1 MRLLKPVSLF
11 LVIIVLFFYCKKV
24 LDEKYPVISE
34 VIQDIKVVTNPDYPR
49 DGKVLDLLEEE
60 LSIGLVEG
68 PEEYM
73 LNRPFDVKVADD
85 GTIFVFDWGDV
96 CIKVY
101 DKDGKYLR
109 TVGQRGQGP
118 GDFGSLI
125 YMALSSDGKIFVM
138 DSRLRRIS
146 EFKMTGEYLGGFPL
160 EGFHMEMK
168 TDDKDRIYYSKYLQT
183 IGDEE
188 IPVSEDYIEVES
200 ILQIL
205 RNDADGEDLYLLGDF
220 EGEKDRMRRTESG
233 GIASISSEFNIVW
246 EISRE
251 ALLYIGLNQEYKISV
266 FDQVGKKLLTFG
278 RNYVPVIKEIGRED
292 NLRKITMP
300 AYDPRI
306 GWVFDDEGNL
316 WVSIYS
322 ENEGEVVYDVFSPE
336 GLYLRQV
343 VLPCRICEIRKGKVY
358 SIVTTEEGF
367 MAVKRFSMKKLNNI
381 PST

>member
-1 MRLLKPVSLF
+1 MKKQ
-11 LVIIVLFFYCKKV
+11 VIILCAIILIGFASCAKKV
-24 LDEKYPVISE
+24 EEPAYPV
-34 VIQDIKVVTNPDYPR
+34 VIKIIDDVTILTNPDYPR
-49 DGKVLDLLEEE
+49 DGKVLDLIVEE
-60 LSIGLVEG
+60 LSIGLAEG

-73 LNRPFDVKVADD
+73 LNRPFDVKAADD

-118 GDFGSLI
+118 GDFGGPI

-146 EFKMTGEYLGGFPL
+146 VFNMTGEYLRGFPF

-168 TDDKDRIYYSKYLQT
+168 TDSMNRLYYAKRFNKTATTDLP
-183 IGDEE
+183 I
-188 IPVSEDYIEVES
+188 SEDFQEIEEVV
-200 ILQIL
+200 QIF
-205 RNDADGEDLYLLGDF
+205 RSDPNGENLFLFGDF
-220 EGEKDRMRRTESG
+220 EGEKVQVKRTGAESVM
-233 GIASISSEFNIVW
+233 SLSSKYNIVW
-246 EISRE
+246 EINRE
-251 ALLYIGLNQEYKISV
+251 GMLYEGFNQEYKIHV
-266 FDQVGKKLLTFG
+266 FDQNGKKILTFG
-278 RNYVPVIKEIGRED
+278 REYEPVTKEFRMDE
-292 NLRKITMP
+292 LVRKSTMP

-316 WVSIYS
+316 WISIYS
-322 ENEGEVVYDVFSPE
+322 EKEGEVVYDVFSPE

-343 VLPCRICEIRKGKVY
+343 VLPCRICEIKKGKVY

-367 MAVKRFSMKKLNNI
+367 MAVKRYRMLD
-381 PST
+381 

>member
-1 MRLLKPVSLF
+1 MRLLKLISPF
-11 LVIIVLFFYCKKV
+11 LIIIVLFFCCKKAPE
-24 LDEKYPVISE
+24 EKYPVITE
-34 VIQDIKVVTNPDYPR
+34 VIEGIKVVTNPDFPR

-60 LSIGLVEG
+60 LSIGLAEG

-73 LNRPFDVKVADD
+73 LNRPFDMKAAND

-109 TVGQRGQGP
+109 TIGQRGQGP
-118 GDFGSLI
+118 GDFGGLI
-125 YMALSSDGKIFVM
+125 FMALSSDGKIFVM
-138 DSRLRRIS
+138 DMRLRRIS
-146 EFKMTGEYLGGFPL
+146 VFNMTGEYLRGFPL
-160 EGFHMEMK
+160 EGNFTEMK
-168 TDDKDRIYYSKYLQT
+168 IDDKDRIYYSKYIQK
-183 IGDEE
+183 ISDEE
-188 IPVSEDYIEVES
+188 LPVTEDYIEVES
-200 ILQIL
+200 IVQIL
-205 RNDADGEDLYLLGDF
+205 RNDADGEGLYLLGDF
-220 EGEKDRMRRTESG
+220 EGEKDLMRKTESG
-233 GIASISSEFNIVW
+233 GIASRSSEFNIVW

-251 ALLYIGLNQEYKISV
+251 AFLYIGLNQEYKISV

-278 RNYVPVIKEIGRED
+278 RDYEPVIKEIGRED

-367 MAVKRFSMKKLNNI
+367 MAVKRYRMKENI
-381 PST
+381 SN

>member
-1 MRLLKPVSLF
+1 MKKQ
-11 LVIIVLFFYCKKV
+11 VIILCAIILIGFASCAKKV
-24 LDEKYPVISE
+24 EEPAYPV
-34 VIQDIKVVTNPDYPR
+34 VIEIIDDVTILTNPDYPR
-49 DGKVLDLLEEE
+49 DGKVLDLLVEE
-60 LSIGLVEG
+60 LSIGLAEG

-73 LNRPFDVKVADD
+73 LNRPFDVKVSDD

-118 GDFGSLI
+118 GDFGGPI

-146 EFKMTGEYLGGFPL
+146 VFNMTGEYLRGFPF

-168 TDDKDRIYYSKYLQT
+168 TDSMNRLYYAKRFNKTATTDLP
-183 IGDEE
+183 I
-188 IPVSEDYIEVES
+188 SEDFQEIEEVV
-200 ILQIL
+200 QIF
-205 RNDADGEDLYLLGDF
+205 RSDPNGENLFLFGDF
-220 EGEKDRMRRTESG
+220 EGEKVQVKRTGAESVM
-233 GIASISSEFNIVW
+233 SLSSKYNIVW
-246 EISRE
+246 EINRE
-251 ALLYIGLNQEYKISV
+251 GMLYEGFNQEYKIHV
-266 FDQVGKKLLTFG
+266 FDQNGKKILTFG
-278 RNYVPVIKEIGRED
+278 REYEPVIKEFRMDE
-292 NLRKITMP
+292 LVRKSTMP

-316 WVSIYS
+316 WISIYS
-322 ENEGEVVYDVFSPE
+322 EKEGEVVYDVFSPE

-343 VLPCRICEIRKGKVY
+343 VLPCRICEIKKGKVY

-367 MAVKRFSMKKLNNI
+367 MAVKRYRVLD
-381 PST
+381 